1 MAKLTMA
8 ERKRLPKSDFA
19 VPSKAP
25 GPGSYPEPDEEHAR
39 VAKGLAGMHHGPKK
53 AVNKLAKKKFSIA
66 IFITL
71 LLFGVSLDA
80 EPVYNATAAPIIQSG
95 QYYTVWSAETP
106 TPGNGTTAASQQV
119 ALQSQPGKNG
129 MPFSV
134 DGKFSGAPGAFEID
148 VQVAAQDADANYQTC
163 SNCAITTVDTVNN
176 TFHLDYSGTT
186 RFMRLLLRVRANTVS
201 ITATVTGG

>member
-25 GPGSYPEPDEEHAR
+25 GAGSYPMPDAAHAR
-39 VAKGLAGMHHGPKK
+39 VAKGLAAMHGGPVK
-53 AVNKLAKKKFSIA
+53 AVNAKAKKKFSIA

-80 EPVYNATAAPIIQSG
+80 EPVYNATAAPILQSG

-119 ALQSQPGKNG
+119 ALQALPGKNG
-129 MPFSV
+129 AISV
-134 DGKFSGAPGAFEID
+134 DGKFSGAPGVFELDI
-148 VQVAAQDADANYQTC
+148 QVAAQDSDTNYQTC
-163 SNCAITTVDTVNN
+163 SNCAITSVDSVNN
-176 TFHLDYSGTT
+176 TFSWQVTT
-186 RFMRLLLRVRANTVS
+186 SARFVRLLMRSRANSVS
-201 ITATVTGG
+201 VTATVTGG